1 MYQQTACCSLL
12 SARRTARNDTFAAG
26 EGTIESRG
34 GSGGGPG
41 EGCTA
46 SRKHLASDIA
56 PGCTSTVPVNCL
68 VPPALGSC
76 CLGGGA
82 GVSPG
87 LLAARQP
94 RRRRSPTQGVGK
106 PCYTSTAPRHAAAA
120 PLETRRQNA
129 PGILTCKL
137 NNLKG

>member
-82 GVSPG
+82 GVPPG
-87 LLAARQP
+87 LLAARQLGNRAADVAAVAP
-94 RRRRSPTQGVGK
+94 RRALGSPAIPV
-106 PCYTSTAPRHAAAA
+106 PRHAT
-120 PLETRRQNA
+120 PQRR
-129 PGILTCKL
+129 L
-137 NNLKG
+137 LKRVARMHRGSLHVN